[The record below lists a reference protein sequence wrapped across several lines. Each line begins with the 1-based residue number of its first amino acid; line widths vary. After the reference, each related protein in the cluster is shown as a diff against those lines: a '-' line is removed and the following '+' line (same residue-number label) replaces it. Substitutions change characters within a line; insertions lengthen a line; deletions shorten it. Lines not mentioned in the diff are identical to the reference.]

1 MIAFATFLIK
11 LSQNCPILRVFM
23 CIFFKNFHI
32 FICFQKLNL
41 VPPTK
46 FYDKRLTFF
55 LNSLAKVLLFFIEIG
70 TMEVRKILEESNGMD
85 NSTSVQT
92 I

>member
-1 MIAFATFLIK
+1 MIWL
-11 LSQNCPILRVFM
+11 LSGFQV
-23 CIFFKNFHI
+23 FKNFHS
-32 FICFQKLNL
+32 FICFHKPNL
-41 VPPTK
+41 ASASI

-85 NSTSVQT
+85 NRTSVQT
-92 I
+92 V

>member
-1 MIAFATFLIK
+1 MPN
-11 LSQNCPILRVFM
+11 LSILLEALYQLV
-23 CIFFKNFHI
+23 FKNFHS
-32 FICFQKLNL
+32 FICFHKPNL

-85 NSTSVQT
+85 NRTSVQT